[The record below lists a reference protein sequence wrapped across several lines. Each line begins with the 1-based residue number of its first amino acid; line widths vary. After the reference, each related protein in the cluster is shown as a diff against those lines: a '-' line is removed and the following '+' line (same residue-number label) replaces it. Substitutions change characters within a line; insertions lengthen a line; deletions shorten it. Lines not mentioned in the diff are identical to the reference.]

1 MVVQNQIKRTLSREL
16 DRLHAV
22 MRREKF
28 AHRTALA
35 DRVCSEF
42 GFHDARGRAQR
53 SGCLKALRELEAG
66 GRIRLPTPRRRVK
79 HCGPRG
85 LGRAVPEPV
94 GVPETVDGVRE
105 LELILVETGP
115 QRALWNELMAREH
128 PRGAGRSGGGQG
140 ILPADRAL
148 VLAFWQPEASAVTVS
163 NILAPHRERTR
174 QRMQGQRTVLCIQD
188 GSDLNFTR
196 HGRCEG
202 LGVIGRNQTGATARG
217 LHLHATLVVSET
229 GLPLGVLRAKLDA
242 PKPGPVATRKKKK
255 TYRWIEGLRDCAE
268 VSRSLDG
275 VRVVSVVDREAD
287 FFALFAEQ
295 RASPEVELL
304 VRAKQDRV
312 LKRKTR
318 AKAAGKSADPDPE
331 QKRKLFGRLRSAP
344 VRARMLLEVK
354 RQSARIKASKQAAR
368 PRRPARVARMELRYE
383 TLTIPAPRGNPTGIP
398 SLRLSVVH
406 AREVAPP
413 AQGKRLEWFL
423 LTTLPVTDVE
433 TAQQLLRWY
442 ALRWRVEDYFR
453 VLKTGCRVQQLQH
466 QTAERLKRAIAMHAV
481 IAWRIMLMT
490 LLGRED
496 PDLPAQLLFSDLEI
510 RVLGAFAAS
519 RGFPAPEDL
528 GAAVLVL
535 ARLGGYLARK
545 HDPPPGHQLLWQG
558 YVTLYGMC
566 LGFALREET

>member
-1 MVVQNQIKRTLSREL
+1 M
-16 DRLHAV
+16 
-22 MRREKF
+22 
-28 AHRTALA
+28 
-35 DRVCSEF
+35 
-42 GFHDARGRAQR
+42 
-53 SGCLKALRELEAG
+53 
-66 GRIRLPTPRRRVK
+66 
-79 HCGPRG
+79 
-85 LGRAVPEPV
+85 
-94 GVPETVDGVRE
+94 
-105 LELILVETGP
+105 
-115 QRALWNELMAREH
+115 
-128 PRGAGRSGGGQG
+128 
-140 ILPADRAL
+140 
-148 VLAFWQPEASAVTVS
+148 
-163 NILAPHRERTR
+163 
-174 QRMQGQRTVLCIQD
+174 
-188 GSDLNFTR
+188 
-196 HGRCEG
+196 
-202 LGVIGRNQTGATARG
+202 IGRNQTGATARG

-318 AKAAGKSADPDPE
+318 AKAAGKSGDRTRSRSGSCSGACDGAGAGPDAAGGEASECADQGQQAGGPITAAGAGGTDGTALRDPDDS
-331 QKRKLFGRLRSAP
+331 G
-344 VRARMLLEVK
+344 
-354 RQSARIKASKQAAR
+354 AAR
-368 PRRPARVARMELRYE
+368 EPNRHPVAETVGGARAGGRAAGAGEAPGMVPAHH
-383 TLTIPAPRGNPTGIP
+383 PAGDRC
-398 SLRLSVVH
+398 
-406 AREVAPP
+406 
-413 AQGKRLEWFL
+413 
-423 LTTLPVTDVE
+423 E

-490 LLGRED
+490 LSGRED

-519 RGFPAPEDL
+519 RGFPNAGRP
-528 GAAVLVL
+528 GGGR
-535 ARLGGYLARK
+535 ARAG
-545 HDPPPGHQLLWQG
+545 PPGG
-558 YVTLYGMC
+558 ISGS
-566 LGFALREET
+566 

>member
-1 MVVQNQIKRTLSREL
+1 M
-16 DRLHAV
+16 
-22 MRREKF
+22 
-28 AHRTALA
+28 
-35 DRVCSEF
+35 
-42 GFHDARGRAQR
+42 
-53 SGCLKALRELEAG
+53 
-66 GRIRLPTPRRRVK
+66 
-79 HCGPRG
+79 
-85 LGRAVPEPV
+85 
-94 GVPETVDGVRE
+94 
-105 LELILVETGP
+105 
-115 QRALWNELMAREH
+115 
-128 PRGAGRSGGGQG
+128 
-140 ILPADRAL
+140 
-148 VLAFWQPEASAVTVS
+148 
-163 NILAPHRERTR
+163 
-174 QRMQGQRTVLCIQD
+174 
-188 GSDLNFTR
+188 
-196 HGRCEG
+196 
-202 LGVIGRNQTGATARG
+202 
-217 LHLHATLVVSET
+217 
-229 GLPLGVLRAKLDA
+229 
-242 PKPGPVATRKKKK
+242 
-255 TYRWIEGLRDCAE
+255 
-268 VSRSLDG
+268 
-275 VRVVSVVDREAD
+275 
-287 FFALFAEQ
+287 
-295 RASPEVELL
+295 
-304 VRAKQDRV
+304 

-368 PRRPARVARMELRYE
+368 PRRLARVARMELRYE

-496 PDLPAQLLFSDLEI
+496 PDLPAQLLFLDLEI

-519 RGFPAPEDL
+519 RRYPPPEDL

-545 HDPPPGHQLLWQG
+545 HDPPPGHQLMWQG

>member
-1 MVVQNQIKRTLSREL
+1 MES
-16 DRLHAV
+16 
-22 MRREKF
+22 
-28 AHRTALA
+28 AHRQAQEPGRAFTG
-35 DRVCSEF
+35 V
-42 GFHDARGRAQR
+42 ARGDPAAVK
-53 SGCLKALRELEAG
+53 GYY
-66 GRIRLPTPRRRVK
+66 RLI
-79 HCGPRG
+79 
-85 LGRAVPEPV
+85 
-94 GVPETVDGVRE
+94 D
-105 LELILVETGP
+105 
-115 QRALWNELMAREH
+115 
-128 PRGAGRSGGGQG
+128 
-140 ILPADRAL
+140 
-148 VLAFWQPEASAVTVS
+148 QPEASAVTVS

-318 AKAAGKSADPDPE
+318 AKAAGKSGDPDPE

-344 VRARMLLEVK
+344 VRARMLLKVK

-368 PRRPARVARMELRYE
+368 PGRLARVARMELRYE
-383 TLTIPAPRGNPTGIP
+383 TLTIPAPRGNPSGIP